1 MLWVAAHLP
10 QLGLEIFQRR
20 HPHGVQQPMVLA
32 QDGQVRLVD
41 ERARSAGVAIGAS
54 LATALS
60 IAPRLI
66 YFERDPAAEI
76 ERLRILATMAHRFT
90 PTVSVA
96 PPAALLLEVAGSL
109 NLFEG
114 LGPLLGGLHRAVQR
128 LGHDA
133 ALAAAHTPAAAL
145 ALAEAGLAAPLSDFP
160 DRAELTQRACEAL
173 AGAPIACTEI
183 EDRSIERL
191 ADMGLFEVG
200 SLIRLPRHE
209 LGKRFG
215 PGLVETLDKL
225 TGAIPD
231 PRASEPLR
239 ERFHSSVHL
248 LESVSSKPILRL
260 PMRRLAVELEAW
272 LTARQL
278 GARALRWFFKPLS
291 GRSAS
296 RSTVLPV
303 RFAQP
308 RRRSNSLLE
317 ISGLALERIDLPAE
331 VMSLS
336 LVADAVEPIAEAG
349 STHRDLLGEALSP
362 PQCGAPLMSKE
373 PPGRSGGVSNC
384 SMKALGS
391 PQCGAPLTP
400 KEQSASRWAVSVC
413 SMEGPLADQA
423 PMDFVDRVTARLTGE
438 SVRFTHGRGVRVL
451 RQVDDHRPECATAL
465 APAALQKI
473 TQPPLARPLE
483 SAFPQPMWL
492 LESPRPV
499 NPERYRILSGPERIE
514 TGWWE
519 SPNGLARST
528 AKPLEGAASRDYFV
542 ASDSGGARCWLF
554 RSRTLGCENTEQ
566 WFLHGYFA

>member
-20 HPHGVQQPMVLA
+20 HPHGIQQPMVLA
-32 QDGQVRLVD
+32 EDGRVRLVD
-41 ERARSAGVAIGAS
+41 DRARSAGVAIGAS

-60 IAPRLI
+60 VAPQLI
-66 YFERDPAAEI
+66 HFERDPAAET
-76 ERLRILATMAHRFT
+76 ERLRVLATMAHRFT

-96 PPAALLLEVAGSL
+96 PPAALLLEVEGSL

-114 LGPLLGGLHRAVQR
+114 LGPLLGRLRRAVRR
-128 LGHDA
+128 LGHGA

-145 ALAEAGLAAPLSDFP
+145 ALAKAGLEAPLPDFP
-160 DRAELTQRACEAL
+160 DRAELTQRACKTL

-183 EDRSIERL
+183 EAHNIERL
-191 ADMGLFEVG
+191 ADMGLLEVG

-215 PGLVETLDKL
+215 PDLVETLDKL

-231 PRASEPLR
+231 PRTPEPLR

-248 LESVSSKPILRL
+248 LESVSSKKVLRL

-278 GARALRWFFKPLS
+278 GARTLRWFFKPL
-291 GRSAS
+291 GGN
-296 RSTVLPV
+296 STALPV

-308 RRRSNSLLE
+308 RMRANSLLA
-317 ISGLALERIDLPAE
+317 ISGLALDRIDLPAE

-349 STHRDLLGEALSP
+349 LTHRDLLGE
-362 PQCGAPLMSKE
+362 
-373 PPGRSGGVSNC
+373 
-384 SMKALGS
+384 GS
-391 PQCGAPLTP
+391 
-400 KEQSASRWAVSVC
+400 S
-413 SMEGPLADQA
+413 ADQA
-423 PMDFVDRVTARLTGE
+423 PMDFVDRVTARLNGE
-438 SVRFTHGRGVRVL
+438 SVRAL
-451 RQVDDHRPECATAL
+451 RLVDDHRPECATAL
-465 APAALQKI
+465 APAFLPET
-473 TQPPLARPLE
+473 TQPPAAEPLG
-483 SAFPQPMWL
+483 SSFPRPMWL
-492 LESPRPV
+492 LESPRLV

-519 SPNGLARST
+519 SPDGFASST
-528 AKPLEGAASRDYFV
+528 ASHSAPRDYFV
-542 ASDSGGARCWLF
+542 AMDPDGARCWLF
-554 RSRTLGCENTEQ
+554 KPRMFGSEKAEQ
-566 WFLHGYFA
+566 WYLHGYFA

>member
-10 QLGLEIFQRR
+10 RLGLEIFQRR

-32 QDGQVRLVD
+32 EDGRVYLTD
-41 ERARSAGVAIGAS
+41 DRAQGAGVAVGAS

-60 IAPRLI
+60 IAPGLTH
-66 YFERDPAAEI
+66 FERDPAAET
-76 ERLRILATMAHRFT
+76 ERLHALATMAHRFT

-96 PPAALLLEVAGSL
+96 PPVALLLEVAGSL

-114 LGPLLGGLHRAVQR
+114 LGPLLGRLRRAIRR

-145 ALAEAGLAAPLSDFP
+145 ALAKAGLQARLSDFP

-173 AGAPIACTEI
+173 AGAPIACAEI
-183 EDRSIERL
+183 EARGIERL

-225 TGAIPD
+225 TGAIAD
-231 PRASEPLR
+231 PRIPEPLR
-239 ERFHSSVHL
+239 ERFRSSMHL
-248 LESVSSKPILRL
+248 LESVSSKQALRL

-278 GARALRWFFKPLS
+278 GARALRWFFQPL
-291 GRSAS
+291 AS
-296 RSTVLPV
+296 RSARHCTALPV

-308 RRRSNSLLE
+308 RRRANILLE
-317 ISGLALERIDLPAE
+317 ISALALDRIDLPTQ

-336 LVADAVEPIAEAG
+336 LVADTVEPIAQTG
-349 STHRDLLGEALSP
+349 STHCDLLGK
-362 PQCGAPLMSKE
+362 GA
-373 PPGRSGGVSNC
+373 
-384 SMKALGS
+384 
-391 PQCGAPLTP
+391 
-400 KEQSASRWAVSVC
+400 WA
-413 SMEGPLADQA
+413 GPA
-423 PMDFVDRVTARLTGE
+423 PMDFVDRVTARLNGE
-438 SVRFTHGRGVRVL
+438 AVRVL
-451 RQVDDHRPECATAL
+451 RQVDDHRPECATAHD
-465 APAALQKI
+465 PATLSA
-473 TQPPLARPLE
+473 TARRRSPRPSGGP
-483 SAFPQPMWL
+483 SANPSASPFPQPMWL

-519 SPNGLARST
+519 APAGASNGLAPSM
-528 AKPLEGAASRDYFV
+528 AGRDYFI
-542 ASDSGGARCWLF
+542 ASDAEGARCWLF
-554 RSRTLGCENTEQ
+554 KFRSPNPSDEAEP
-566 WFLHGYFA
+566 WYLHGYFA

>member
-20 HPHGVQQPMVLA
+20 HPHGVQPPMVLA
-32 QDGQVRLVD
+32 EDGRVRLVD
-41 ERARSAGVAIGAS
+41 GRARSAGVAIGAS

-60 IAPRLI
+60 VAPQLI
-66 YFERDPAAEI
+66 HFERDPAAED
-76 ERLRILATMAHRFT
+76 ERLRVLATMAHRFT

-114 LGPLLGGLHRAVQR
+114 LGPLLSRLRRAVQR
-128 LGHDA
+128 LGHGA

-145 ALAEAGLAAPLSDFP
+145 ALAKAGLAAPLPDFP
-160 DRAELTQRACEAL
+160 DRAELTQKASEAL

-183 EDRSIERL
+183 EARSLERL

-200 SLIRLPRHE
+200 ALVRLPRHE

-231 PRASEPLR
+231 PRAPEPLR
-239 ERFHSSVHL
+239 ERFRSSMHL
-248 LESVSSKPILRL
+248 LESVSSKPVLRL

-278 GARALRWFFKPLS
+278 GVRSLRWFFKPL
-291 GRSAS
+291 AS
-296 RSTVLPV
+296 RSTALPV

-308 RRRSNSLLE
+308 RMRANSLLE
-317 ISGLALERIDLPAE
+317 ISGLALDRIDLPAE

-349 STHRDLLGEALSP
+349 ATHRDLLGEDA
-362 PQCGAPLMSKE
+362 
-373 PPGRSGGVSNC
+373 
-384 SMKALGS
+384 
-391 PQCGAPLTP
+391 
-400 KEQSASRWAVSVC
+400 AV
-413 SMEGPLADQA
+413 GQA
-423 PMDFVDRVTARLTGE
+423 PMDFVDRVMARLNGE
-438 SVRFTHGRGVRVL
+438 SVRVL
-451 RQVDDHRPECATAL
+451 RLVDDHRPECATAL
-465 APAALQKI
+465 APATLPET
-473 TQPPLARPLE
+473 TQPPAAGSLEGSFPRPL
-483 SAFPQPMWL
+483 WL

-499 NPERYRILSGPERIE
+499 DPEHYRILSGPERIE

-519 SPNGLARST
+519 SPDGFASST
-528 AKPLEGAASRDYFV
+528 ASRSVPRDYFV
-542 ASDSGGARCWLF
+542 AMDPGGARCWLF
-554 RSRTLGCENTEQ
+554 RPRTLDSNPVEQ
-566 WFLHGYFA
+566 WYLHGFFS